1 MPVEFNPKEKQ
12 NKNCDI
18 EIDKEGFDNLK
29 KDLTKALMASLKDQ
43 VIYMVIPSLS
53 PGNFRGEAINYMKEN
68 KIPIT
73 EKGIPAVKGV
83 SEEVLGI
90 KQYSE
95 LMYKAFKDN
104 VDNLIMYDEE
114 NDIILIS
121 PFIDALEFGDYYR
134 PLLKTI
140 TRAIENCFIER

>member
-1 MPVEFNPKEKQ
+1 MPVEFIPKEKA
-12 NKNCDI
+12 NKEYKI
-18 EIDKEGFDNLK
+18 EINKEEFDSFK
-29 KDLTKALMASLKDQ
+29 KDLTKSLMASLKDQ

-53 PGNFRGEAINYMKEN
+53 PGNFRGEAINYMKDNE
-68 KIPIT
+68 IPLT

-95 LMYKAFKDN
+95 IMYKTFVDN
-104 VDNLIMYDEE
+104 VDKMIVYDEE

-121 PFIDALEFGDYYR
+121 PFIDALEFGDFYR
-134 PLLKTI
+134 PILKTI
-140 TRAIENCFIER
+140 TRSIEAAFEEL